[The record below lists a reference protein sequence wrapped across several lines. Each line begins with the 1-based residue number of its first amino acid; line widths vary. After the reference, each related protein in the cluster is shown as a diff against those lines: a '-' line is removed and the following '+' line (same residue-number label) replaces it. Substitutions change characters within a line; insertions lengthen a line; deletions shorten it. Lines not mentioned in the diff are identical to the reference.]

1 MTDQPTPTPA
11 VGTGKPGVSG
21 GDSTFSLAFDHPL
34 SPKERMTIDRTHMP
48 EQDAL
53 LRAANFREVNL
64 GYSQQ
69 LAMLE
74 AERCI
79 QCKNP
84 VCIDGCPVRVN
95 IPLFIERLRVGDLD
109 GAAASL
115 LDDNALPCVTGRVC
129 PQEIQCEARC
139 IRAKKGASVAIGSL
153 ERFVADWAMAH
164 PGRSKPDG
172 VSASG
177 RTVAIVGSGPA
188 GLTAAGELAKQ
199 GHDVTVFEAFH
210 AAGGVL
216 IYGIPE
222 FRLPKDIVQ
231 QEVDRLVASGVKIE
245 TNAIIGRTYTLRE
258 LRERFDAVFLAVG
271 AGLPVFMHVP
281 GENYKGVYSANE
293 YLTRV
298 NLMGAWSPES
308 DTPVLRGHR
317 VVVVGGGNVAMDS
330 VRTAKRLGAD
340 EATIVY
346 RRGMAELPARV
357 EEVHHAEQEGIRFE
371 LQVAPLEVIG
381 DENRWV
387 TGIRCIRME
396 LGEPD
401 ASGRRRP
408 IPIEGS
414 EFVIDCEMVVVAI
427 GTRSNPLLTASEPD
441 LALNQAGYI
450 VTDEHGMSSMP
461 GVFAGGDIVRGAATV
476 ILAMGDGKRA
486 AASVDAWLRGEYPP
500 VDEPRVGAPRA
511 GAAAGAAVEA

>member
-1 MTDQPTPTPA
+1 MTEQSKPAPEGAPGASHGEPGFQP
-11 VGTGKPGVSG
+11 
-21 GDSTFSLAFDHPL
+21 AFDHPL
-34 SPKERMTIDRTHMP
+34 TPRERMTIERRSMP
-48 EQDAL
+48 EQDAE

-64 GYSQQ
+64 GLTEQ
-69 LAMLE
+69 LAVLE
-74 AERCI
+74 AERCL

-95 IPLFIERLRVGDLD
+95 IPLFIERLRTGDMA

-129 PQEIQCEARC
+129 PQEIQCEGVC
-139 IRAKKGASVAIGSL
+139 IRAKKGSPVAIGYL
-153 ERFVADWAMAH
+153 ERYVADWAIAH
-164 PGRSKPDG
+164 PGVLPNVRPA
-172 VSASG
+172 ASG
-177 RTVAIVGSGPA
+177 RKVAIVGSGPA
-188 GLTAAGELAKQ
+188 GLTAAGELVKH
-199 GHDVTVFEAFH
+199 GHDVTIFEAFH

-231 QEVDRLVASGVKIE
+231 AEVDRLKAAGVKIE
-245 TNAIIGRTYTLRE
+245 LNAIIGRTYTLRE

-271 AGLPVFMHVP
+271 AGLPVFMNVP

-298 NLMGAWSPES
+298 NLMGAWNPES
-308 DTPVLRGHR
+308 DTPILKGHR
-317 VVVVGGGNVAMDS
+317 VVVVGGGNVAMDA
-330 VRTAKRLGAD
+330 VRTARRLGAD

-346 RRGMAELPARV
+346 RRGMEELPARK
-357 EEVHHAEQEGIRFE
+357 EEVHHAEQEGVRFE
-371 LQVAPLEVIG
+371 LQVAPIEVLG

-387 TGIRCIRME
+387 TGIRCLRMA

-408 IPIEGS
+408 EPIPGS
-414 EFVIDCEMVVVAI
+414 EFEIACEMVVVAI

-441 LALNQAGYI
+441 LALNQWGYI
-450 VTDEHGMSSMP
+450 TVDENGMTSIP
-461 GVFAGGDIVRGAATV
+461 GVFSGGDIVRGAATV

-486 AASVDAWLRGEYPP
+486 AAAIDRYLRARQGVPHQAIVDRHPP
-500 VDEPRVGAPRA
+500 ADAVDA
-511 GAAAGAAVEA
+511 GAARTRG